1 MLPKLSS
8 FADIKSKQKSVS
20 RDKSQNIATSRKKL
34 ITTTANNQRPFT
46 VIAKVSIQDV
56 VPESSSEDRKLTL
69 DKSKILK

>member
-20 RDKSQNIATSRKKL
+20 RDESQNIATSRKKL

-46 VIAKVSIQDV
+46 VIAKISIPDV
-56 VPESSSEDRKLTL
+56 VLESSSEDRKLTR